1 MKESL
6 KNLTDEEVD
15 NLDDQ
20 DFVVWFL
27 EENKSLIR
35 RYVTKRL
42 IPNRYAPSD
51 VRAYIAERILDILSK
66 RRAKAQAIR
75 EPRLYFKKLIDFYCI
90 EYQRMHGY
98 IYGMPK
104 RPRCPEAEAEISQY
118 GFIYFPTDEENSVES
133 LPQLGYIDARLDN
146 TESYQT
152 AEYQIHGVESDIEST
167 VWLKLMTMVLP
178 EDQKVLSC
186 IFRRN
191 MSVPEVSKHLRIAI
205 STAYARKERGLK
217 AISGTLT
224 SFIDLDQERWRVIN
238 EIHEVEPAR
247 VDIKQFYN
255 NIFAVSDSPATSSE
269 LSSS

>member
-15 NLDDQ
+15 DLNDQ

-27 EENKSLIR
+27 EENKNLIK
-35 RYVTKRL
+35 RYVNKRL

-66 RRAKAQAIR
+66 RRAKDQAIR

-146 TESYQT
+146 TESYAT
-152 AEYQIHGVESDIEST
+152 AEYQVHGTETDIEST

-178 EDQKVLSC
+178 EDQEVLSC

-238 EIHEVEPAR
+238 EIHEVEPER
-247 VDIKQFYN
+247 VDIQQFYN

-269 LSSS
+269 VSSS